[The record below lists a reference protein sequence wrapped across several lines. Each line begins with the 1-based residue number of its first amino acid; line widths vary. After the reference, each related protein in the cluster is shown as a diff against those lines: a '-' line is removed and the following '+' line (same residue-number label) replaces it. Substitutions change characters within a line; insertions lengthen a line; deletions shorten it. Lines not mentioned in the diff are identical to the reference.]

1 MTELHHQIRV
11 RGPEGFTSG
20 LSPALAGALLE
31 AVGASV
37 GGAVRMAFIG
47 RSRAPGRRRTWLNE
61 AADVR
66 LRDIDRGDELI
77 LHFTAR
83 PFGDIP
89 ELVNE
94 IYTQTEMWPRSS
106 APDWSAIDTL
116 AAVIEDVAAERQDS
130 MRFDVSLLRQLQ
142 RFQNVVGDGV
152 ESIRVE
158 AKHREE
164 KRRAGFVVLDPPVIE
179 HARSLSAATPR
190 PKESRV
196 DGVLDM
202 IRQSTRSFA
211 IKLDGGEEARGVLL
225 EGDVTRDVAQARG
238 LFGKRVSVQGSAVFR
253 PSGRLLRLDAREIVP
268 CAEPSAFWSR
278 LPKAKPPSAS
288 HDRQRLP
295 QTATS
300 VNAFFGRW
308 SASALDDD
316 ALLEL
321 LDTGR

>member
-1 MTELHHQIRV
+1 M
-11 RGPEGFTSG
+11 
-20 LSPALAGALLE
+20 
-31 AVGASV
+31 
-37 GGAVRMAFIG
+37 
-47 RSRAPGRRRTWLNE
+47 
-61 AADVR
+61 
-66 LRDIDRGDELI
+66 
-77 LHFTAR
+77 
-83 PFGDIP
+83 
-89 ELVNE
+89 
-94 IYTQTEMWPRSS
+94 YTQTEMWPSKP

-116 AAVIEDVAAERQDS
+116 AAVIDDVAAERQDS
-130 MRFDVSLLRQLQ
+130 TRFDVSLLRQLQ
-142 RFQNVVGDGV
+142 RFKKVVGDGV
-152 ESIRVE
+152 DSIQVE

-211 IKLDGGEEARGVLL
+211 IKLDDGEEIRGVLL
-225 EGDVTRDVAQARG
+225 DGDVTQARS

-253 PSGRLLRLDAREIVP
+253 PSGRLLRLDARAIVP
-268 CAEPSAFWSR
+268 CGEQSAFWSK
-278 LPKAKPPSAS
+278 LPKAKPTSAS
-288 HDRQRLP
+288 HVRQRLP
-295 QTATS
+295 QTATTG

-308 SASALDDD
+308 SAGAIGDD